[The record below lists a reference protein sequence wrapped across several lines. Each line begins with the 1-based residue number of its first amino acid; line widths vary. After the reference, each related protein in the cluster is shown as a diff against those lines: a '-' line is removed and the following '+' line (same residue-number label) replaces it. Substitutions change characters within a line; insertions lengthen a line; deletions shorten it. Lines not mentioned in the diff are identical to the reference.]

1 MDFISSYIKIKPT
14 VANVLLNDFETRD
27 DDNLLL
33 LKIWDIQ
40 SLGKIQRYED
50 FKKMLLSGKLA
61 LPDSVTRC
69 RRKLQEHNVGLRGK
83 TYEARKSQ
91 EKLVSQ
97 QTKMDFE

>member
-1 MDFISSYIKIKPT
+1 MDFIASYIKIKPT

-40 SLGKIQRYED
+40 SFGKIQQYED

-69 RRKLQEHNVGLRGK
+69 RRKLQEHNEGLRGK

-91 EKLVSQ
+91 EKLISQ